1 MVSRLYDRSDA
12 MQRPP
17 RLPRQRRNRRRWA
30 VVAGIAALWAFFAY
44 SAGSVIA
51 GTVLLVLIAV
61 AVILFI
67 VALRCLGIDRDHP
80 WLQRLTARPWRD
92 VADPADPPGGYLPE
106 SGMPEPVRPAGP
118 PQPADSFFVQ
128 AHGGRADADPARSG
142 QAYGAAAAAD
152 RGRSGQAY
160 GVPAA
165 ADRGRF
171 DQAYGVPAAA
181 DPARFDQAYG
191 VPAAADPG
199 RFDQAYGAPAAA
211 DPGRFDQAYAVPAA
225 HDPARLD
232 PAAARTVISDFA
244 TVVALNPVP
253 PLRLVTNGT
262 VTETR
267 VSGARAGR
275 AREAEL
281 RLPEEPTVSRTH
293 AEFTFAEGQWHITSL
308 GLNGATL
315 NGTPVTGQHAI
326 SDGDSIGWGTQPGA
340 LVSRVEIG
348 RDMPRKAGQR

>member
-1 MVSRLYDRSDA
+1 MVSRLYERSDV

-17 RLPRQRRNRRRWA
+17 RLPRQQRNRRRWA

-44 SAGSVIA
+44 SAGSLIA
-51 GTVLLVLIAV
+51 GTILMVLIAV
-61 AVILFI
+61 AVILLA

-80 WLQRLTARPWRD
+80 WLRRLAARQRRD
-92 VADPADPPGGYLPE
+92 VADPAVQPGGYLPE
-106 SGMPEPVRPAGP
+106 PGMPEPDRSAGP
-118 PQPADSFFVQ
+118 PQPADSFFAQ
-128 AHGGRADADPARSG
+128 AHGGRAYADPARS
-142 QAYGAAAAAD
+142 D
-152 RGRSGQAY
+152 W
-160 GVPAA
+160 
-165 ADRGRF
+165 
-171 DQAYGVPAAA
+171 AYGVPAAA
-181 DPARFDQAYG
+181 DPARFDRAY
-191 VPAAADPG
+191 P
-199 RFDQAYGAPAAA
+199 APAAA
-211 DPGRFDQAYAVPAA
+211 DPARFDPAYAAPAAHDPARFDPAYAAPAA

-232 PAAARTVISDFA
+232 PAAARTVVSDFA

-281 RLPEEPTVSRTH
+281 RLPEEPTVSRAH
-293 AEFTFAEGQWHITSL
+293 AEFTFSDGQWHITNL

-348 RDMPRKAGQR
+348 RDMPRKATGQR

>member
-1 MVSRLYDRSDA
+1 MVSRLYERSDV

-17 RLPRQRRNRRRWA
+17 RLPRQQRNRRRWA

-44 SAGSVIA
+44 SAGSLIA
-51 GTVLLVLIAV
+51 GTILMVLIAV
-61 AVILFI
+61 AVILLA

-80 WLQRLTARPWRD
+80 WLRRLAAQQRRD
-92 VADPADPPGGYLPE
+92 VADPAVQPGGYLPE
-106 SGMPEPVRPAGP
+106 SDMPEPDRSAGP
-118 PQPADSFFVQ
+118 PQPADSFFAQ
-128 AHGGRADADPARSG
+128 AHGGGAYADPARS
-142 QAYGAAAAAD
+142 D
-152 RGRSGQAY
+152 W
-160 GVPAA
+160 
-165 ADRGRF
+165 
-171 DQAYGVPAAA
+171 AYGVPAAA
-181 DPARFDQAYG
+181 DPARFDRAY
-191 VPAAADPG
+191 P
-199 RFDQAYGAPAAA
+199 APAAA
-211 DPGRFDQAYAVPAA
+211 DPARFDRAYPAPAPADPARFDPSYAAPAA

-232 PAAARTVISDFA
+232 PAAARTVVSDFA

-281 RLPEEPTVSRTH
+281 RLPEEPTVSRAH
-293 AEFTFAEGQWHITSL
+293 AEFTFSDGQWHITNL

-326 SDGDSIGWGTQPGA
+326 SDGDSIGWGTQPSA

-348 RDMPRKAGQR
+348 RDMPRKATGQR

>member
-1 MVSRLYDRSDA
+1 MVSRLYERSDV

-17 RLPRQRRNRRRWA
+17 RLPPQQRNRRRWA

-44 SAGSVIA
+44 SAGSLIA
-51 GTVLLVLIAV
+51 GTILMVLIAV
-61 AVILFI
+61 AVILLA

-80 WLQRLTARPWRD
+80 WLRRLAARQRRD
-92 VADPADPPGGYLPE
+92 VADPAVQPGGYLPE
-106 SGMPEPVRPAGP
+106 PGMPEPDRSAGP
-118 PQPADSFFVQ
+118 SQPADSFFAQ
-128 AHGGRADADPARSG
+128 AHGGRAYADPARS
-142 QAYGAAAAAD
+142 D
-152 RGRSGQAY
+152 WAY

-165 ADRGRF
+165 ADPARSDWAYGVPAAADPARS
-171 DQAYGVPAAA
+171 DWAYGVPAAA
-181 DPARFDQAYG
+181 DPARFDRAY
-191 VPAAADPG
+191 P
-199 RFDQAYGAPAAA
+199 APAAA
-211 DPGRFDQAYAVPAA
+211 DPARFDPAYAAPAA

-232 PAAARTVISDFA
+232 PAAARTVVSDFA

-253 PLRLVTNGT
+253 PLRLVTNGA

-281 RLPEEPTVSRTH
+281 RLPEEPTVSRAH
-293 AEFTFAEGQWHITSL
+293 AEFTFSDGQWHITNL

-348 RDMPRKAGQR
+348 RDMPRKATGQR

>member
-1 MVSRLYDRSDA
+1 MVSRLYDRSDV

-17 RLPRQRRNRRRWA
+17 RLPRQQRNRRRWA

-44 SAGSVIA
+44 SASSLIA
-51 GTVLLVLIAV
+51 GTILMVLIAV
-61 AVILFI
+61 AVILLA

-80 WLQRLTARPWRD
+80 WLRRLAARPRRD
-92 VADPADPPGGYLPE
+92 VADPAVQPGEYLPE
-106 SGMPEPVRPAGP
+106 PGVPQPGRPAGP
-118 PQPADSFFVQ
+118 PQLADSFFAQ
-128 AHGGRADADPARSG
+128 AYGGRAYADPARSDW
-142 QAYGAAAAAD
+142 AYGA
-152 RGRSGQAY
+152 
-160 GVPAA
+160 
-165 ADRGRF
+165 
-171 DQAYGVPAAA
+171 PAAA
-181 DPARFDQAYG
+181 DPARFD
-191 VPAAADPG
+191 PS
-199 RFDQAYGAPAAA
+199 YGAPAAHEPA
-211 DPGRFDQAYAVPAA
+211 RFDPAYAAPAA
-225 HDPARLD
+225 HDPASLD
-232 PAAARTVISDFA
+232 PATARTVVSDFA

-281 RLPEEPTVSRTH
+281 RLPEEPTVSRAH
-293 AEFTFAEGQWHITSL
+293 AEFTFSDGQWHITNL

-348 RDMPRKAGQR
+348 RDMPREATGLR

>member
-1 MVSRLYDRSDA
+1 MVSRLYERSDV

-17 RLPRQRRNRRRWA
+17 RLPRQQRNRRRWA

-44 SAGSVIA
+44 SAGSLIA
-51 GTVLLVLIAV
+51 GTILMVLIAV
-61 AVILFI
+61 AVILLA

-80 WLQRLTARPWRD
+80 WLRRLAAQQRRD
-92 VADPADPPGGYLPE
+92 VADPAVQPGGYLPE
-106 SGMPEPVRPAGP
+106 SDMPEPDRSAGP
-118 PQPADSFFVQ
+118 PQPADSFFAQ
-128 AHGGRADADPARSG
+128 AHGGGAYADPARS
-142 QAYGAAAAAD
+142 D
-152 RGRSGQAY
+152 W
-160 GVPAA
+160 
-165 ADRGRF
+165 
-171 DQAYGVPAAA
+171 AYGVPAAA
-181 DPARFDQAYG
+181 DPARFDRAY
-191 VPAAADPG
+191 P
-199 RFDQAYGAPAAA
+199 APAAA
-211 DPGRFDQAYAVPAA
+211 DPARFDPAYAAPAPADPARFDPSYAAPAA

-232 PAAARTVISDFA
+232 PAAARTVVSDFA

-281 RLPEEPTVSRTH
+281 RLPEEPTVSRAH
-293 AEFTFAEGQWHITSL
+293 AEFTFSDGQWHITNL

-326 SDGDSIGWGTQPGA
+326 SDGDSIGWGTQPSA

-348 RDMPRKAGQR
+348 RDMPRKATGQR